1 MSERVIGDVIQC
13 EPRELPA
20 GVLRVHVARRDAS
33 ELRYAMR
40 VATLTDEACAVRGVC
55 VWRGRGRGDE
65 AAGARV
71 GNGRAR

>member
-1 MSERVIGDVIQC
+1 MGRLLVLYLSERVIGDVIQC

-33 ELRYAMR
+33 ELRDAMR
-40 VATLTDEACAVRGVC
+40 VC